1 MNIWMYLY
9 DLFIYPIELVFE
21 ILFSLIF
28 KMTGNEALALILLSL
43 AVNFLV
49 LPLYN
54 RADKIQEISRNKEK
68 EIAPFIKH
76 IRQNFKGDE
85 RFMLLQTCYRQHDY
99 SPLNVLKSSVSL
111 LLQIPFFMAAY
122 NMLSDNRLLAGTSMG
137 PIKDL
142 SAPDGLIVIGAL
154 TINLLP
160 ILMTVINLISG
171 LIYGKDMPLKSMI
184 QLYALAAVF
193 LVLLYNSPAGLVFYW
208 TLNNVFSLC
217 KNIVIRLMAKHKKDK
232 ASAPAS
238 KAKDATGL
246 VFLASS
252 VFLAVYVGFYLP
264 SCVMMSSPKEFVNRA
279 TLINPATYLAVPFIT
294 DIGLFVIWGGMFY
307 LLASPKARKIMASFM
322 FAAACCSVFTG
333 QLFSNEYGTMSS
345 LLVYD
350 QIINPK
356 TTQILLNLGG
366 IILITAVCFVLVKF
380 LKPLAGTIA
389 GVGAVVMIVMTCMN
403 IAVITD
409 TFKWKFDEDLNSSAK
424 PEFTLS
430 TEGQNVV
437 VIMVDRAVGPMVP
450 YIFAENPE
458 LVEKFD
464 GFTYYENTMSFGPST
479 NFGAP
484 ALYGGYD
491 YLPYDMNQQND
502 RLLVDKH
509 NESLKVL
516 PTIFTNE
523 GYNCTFVNPTYAG
536 YSWIPDLS
544 VFDDME
550 NVDAYNIGYNF
561 VDGIEGYC
569 AGAENIMLHNLCCF
583 SFFKASPLFMQLAI
597 YDNGNY
603 NTLGLIDYDA
613 AIQTTNGLSQA
624 YGHNVDFEAQ
634 YYALKGMPEM
644 TQILDDDS
652 DNLLIFCTEITHNP
666 TLLQEPDYVPQ
677 SIVDNT
683 AYDTDWDSKFTIDG
697 ITMKMENITQV
708 KHYDVNVAAYM
719 LLGEWFDYLRENGL
733 YDNTRII
740 IVADHG
746 YFLGQFDYMLNDNIK
761 AMTVKSDNNFDA
773 ESFAPVLMVKDFGAT
788 GFNVSSDF
796 MTNADT
802 PYLATEGIIDNPTNP
817 FTGNPLIMSSD
828 YKGTMFITGSG
839 EFNVKEADTTFLA
852 GPWYIAPGGLK
863 NVAAWQFVFWG

>member
-154 TINLLP
+154 AINLLP

-430 TEGQNVV
+430 TEGKNVV

-450 YIFAENPE
+450 YIFARWCRIFSPRTRS
-458 LVEKFD
+458 LLR
-464 GFTYYENTMSFGPST
+464 SST
-479 NFGAP
+479 ASRITRTQCRSDLRLTSVRP
-484 ALYGGYD
+484 RSTA
-491 YLPYDMNQQND
+491 DMTTC
-502 RLLVDKH
+502 
-509 NESLKVL
+509 
-516 PTIFTNE
+516 PTT
-523 GYNCTFVNPTYAG
+523 
-536 YSWIPDLS
+536 
-544 VFDDME
+544 
-550 NVDAYNIGYNF
+550 
-561 VDGIEGYC
+561 
-569 AGAENIMLHNLCCF
+569 
-583 SFFKASPLFMQLAI
+583 
-597 YDNGNY
+597 
-603 NTLGLIDYDA
+603 
-613 AIQTTNGLSQA
+613 
-624 YGHNVDFEAQ
+624 
-634 YYALKGMPEM
+634 
-644 TQILDDDS
+644 
-652 DNLLIFCTEITHNP
+652 
-666 TLLQEPDYVPQ
+666 
-677 SIVDNT
+677 
-683 AYDTDWDSKFTIDG
+683 
-697 ITMKMENITQV
+697 
-708 KHYDVNVAAYM
+708 
-719 LLGEWFDYLRENGL
+719 
-733 YDNTRII
+733 
-740 IVADHG
+740 
-746 YFLGQFDYMLNDNIK
+746 
-761 AMTVKSDNNFDA
+761 
-773 ESFAPVLMVKDFGAT
+773 
-788 GFNVSSDF
+788 
-796 MTNADT
+796 
-802 PYLATEGIIDNPTNP
+802 
-817 FTGNPLIMSSD
+817 
-828 YKGTMFITGSG
+828 
-839 EFNVKEADTTFLA
+839 
-852 GPWYIAPGGLK
+852 
-863 NVAAWQFVFWG
+863 

>member
-1 MNIWMYLY
+1 MSIWMYLY

-122 NMLSDNRLLAGTSMG
+122 NRLLAGTSMG

-154 TINLLP
+154 AINLLP

-294 DIGLFVIWGGMFY
+294 DIGLFVIWGGLFY

-450 YIFAENPE
+450 
-458 LVEKFD
+458 FD

-569 AGAENIMLHNLCCF
+569 AGAEDIMLHNLCCF

-708 KHYDVNVAAYM
+708 KHYEVNVAAYM

-863 NVAAWQFVFWG
+863 SVAAWQFVFWG

>member
-154 TINLLP
+154 AINLLP

-232 ASAPAS
+232 AAAPAS

-350 QIINPK
+350 QIINPQ
-356 TTQILLNLGG
+356 TSQILLNLGG

-569 AGAENIMLHNLCCF
+569 AGAEDIMLHNLCCF

-666 TLLQEPDYVPQ
+666 TLLQ
-677 SIVDNT
+677 
-683 AYDTDWDSKFTIDG
+683 
-697 ITMKMENITQV
+697 
-708 KHYDVNVAAYM
+708 
-719 LLGEWFDYLRENGL
+719 
-733 YDNTRII
+733 
-740 IVADHG
+740 
-746 YFLGQFDYMLNDNIK
+746 
-761 AMTVKSDNNFDA
+761 
-773 ESFAPVLMVKDFGAT
+773 
-788 GFNVSSDF
+788 
-796 MTNADT
+796 
-802 PYLATEGIIDNPTNP
+802 
-817 FTGNPLIMSSD
+817 
-828 YKGTMFITGSG
+828 
-839 EFNVKEADTTFLA
+839 
-852 GPWYIAPGGLK
+852 
-863 NVAAWQFVFWG
+863 